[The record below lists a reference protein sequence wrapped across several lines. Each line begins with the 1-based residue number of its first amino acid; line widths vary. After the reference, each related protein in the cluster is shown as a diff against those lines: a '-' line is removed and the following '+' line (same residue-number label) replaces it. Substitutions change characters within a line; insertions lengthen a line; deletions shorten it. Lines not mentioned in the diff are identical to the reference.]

1 MSNVPE
7 TAASFDME
15 EDPEKLAQY
24 LEANGQ
30 GGLETS
36 FEPSILLG
44 QSNWVPT
51 FVKSMLVM
59 TESKERY
66 ISGNEAAYKAMMA
79 KTEARIRK
87 KNEKDDLKREE
98 EGARLRAAGKL
109 NAVLEAEKREKIAAE
124 QAKYE

>member
-1 MSNVPE
+1 
-7 TAASFDME
+7 ME

-98 EGARLRAAGKL
+98 EGARLRAAGKY
-109 NAVLEAEKREKIAAE
+109 NEVLDAEKR
-124 QAKYE
+124 